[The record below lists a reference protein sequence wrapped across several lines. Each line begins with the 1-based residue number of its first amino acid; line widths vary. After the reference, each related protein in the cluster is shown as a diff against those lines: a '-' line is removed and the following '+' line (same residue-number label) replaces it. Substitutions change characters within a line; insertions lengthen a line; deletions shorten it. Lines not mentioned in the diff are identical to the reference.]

1 MIECK
6 NYATDIKNPELDQMS
21 GRFSNL
27 RGWFGII
34 LSRHFENKDL
44 FVQRCKDTA
53 KDGRGIILC
62 FDDEDIINM
71 LTLIQNGRRFEVDK
85 ELTKRYQAV
94 IS

>member
-1 MIECK
+1 
-6 NYATDIKNPELDQMS
+6 MS

-34 LSRHFENKDL
+34 LSRKFKNKDL

-62 FDDEDIINM
+62 IDDEDIIDM
-71 LTLIQNGRRFEVDK
+71 LTLIQNGCRGELDR
-85 ELTKRYQAV
+85 ELTKRYQAI